1 MFETPK
7 IMKISTV
14 SHGIIWKSD
23 SHLMSRAIAP
33 LRTKILKEKSGTY
46 FVKLIGAASAGRKL
60 GLKHY
65 QGMQIKQVFRNF
77 AAACVHIKIRI
88 Q

>member
-7 IMKISTV
+7 ITKISTV

-23 SHLMSRAIAP
+23 PRLMSRAIAP

-46 FVKLIGAASAGRKL
+46 FVK
-60 GLKHY
+60 
-65 QGMQIKQVFRNF
+65 
-77 AAACVHIKIRI
+77 
-88 Q
+88 